1 MDSYDIFSGCLRGIG
16 DPRGIEKLQDIYS
29 NENDATYIGSSL
41 ECLSMIHKVDIPE
54 LPNIRK
60 KRKEQEE
67 RQKAR
72 EKELNE
78 LAYNYRKNKE
88 INGFE
93 NTGKVVPFKRS
104 APKVGR
110 NEPCPC
116 GSGKKYKKCC
126 LNKND

>member
-1 MDSYDIFSGCLRGIG
+1 LLISGKISRWRDSENLKR
-16 DPRGIEKLQDIYS
+16 LQDIYS

-60 KRKEQEE
+60 KQKEQEK

-88 INGFE
+88 IDRLCE
-93 NTGKVVPFKRS
+93 
-104 APKVGR
+104 AQVG
-110 NEPCPC
+110 
-116 GSGKKYKKCC
+116 
-126 LNKND
+126 